1 MLRSG
6 GIPPS
11 LRNRGKDT
19 STTRPH
25 AKEGGRRCRAR
36 PRYSTAYRLRPP
48 PTSPLRKTDP
58 LAPVIV
64 SPSLTCL
71 SLRSVFA
78 YARFGTPSSG
88 FRDNRPSP
96 PASLGRNT
104 ALVRQRSP
112 TPPPPRPH
120 RQGRNRASLG
130 RNTALVRRRSRP
142 TGRSLARL
150 SSHSPRAL
158 RNSGAMLRQGALPPR
173 PPQGGVAP
181 LTRTFLPALGAG
193 QEGQHSPEYRL
204 VRERFR
210 SLAKTPRLPVC
221 PLPGKGRVRPPR
233 LTTPASENRAQE
245 TARPHPCRSTRSAWQ
260 RRPSPVRPG

>member
-19 STTRPH
+19 RTTRPH

-48 PTSPLRKTDP
+48 PTSPLRQTIP

-71 SLRSVFA
+71 RLRSVFA

-112 TPPPPRPH
+112 TPPPQHTHGQSTRPAAA
-120 RQGRNRASLG
+120 R
-130 RNTALVRRRSRP
+130 T

-158 RNSGAMLRQGALPPR
+158 RNPGALLRQGALPPR

-260 RRPSPVRPG
+260 RRPSPVRPPG